1 MRVYVYP
8 SVGHYCLHATPP
20 TPCPEG
26 TFNDGTG
33 LAAEDEC
40 TYCSVGMYCEGLGN
54 VVPDGF
60 CIAGQFC
67 YRGAR
72 SPVPD
77 ANNALFPNNG
87 PCWPGHYCPNGTAY
101 PEACP
106 AGSWRNETA
115 GESVNDCAPCI
126 GGYYCQTGG
135 NLSELII

>member
-60 CIAGQFC
+60 CIAGQWC

-77 ANNALFPNNG
+77 ANNALFPDNG

-101 PEACP
+101 PEMCP

-115 GESVNDCAPCI
+115 GESVNDCAPCK
-126 GGYYCQTGG
+126 GGHYCDEAGTSR
-135 NLSELII
+135 LS